1 MKNFIL
7 IDYIIERIKQL
18 FTLLDTHNHSDL
30 YYTKEEIDAKNHL
43 KQNISKLTSDYKIQ
57 EGHNSIV
64 GGPFEI
70 ESGTTL
76 EIPKGSTLSVI

>member
-18 FTLLDTHNHSDL
+18 FTLLDTHKHDDI
-30 YYTKEEIDAKNHL
+30 YYTKDEIDAKSYL
-43 KQNISKLTSDYKIQ
+43 KQNINKLTNDYKIQ
-57 EGHNSIV
+57 DGHNSIV

-76 EIPKGSTLSVI
+76 EIPKGSTLSVV